1 MRRMNSEG
9 IDRARLIDAL
19 RDGRHVTEAR
29 QRGQCLLCRGRPVTC
44 AGLCE
49 GCLANLTDDEI
60 TAATPWIEG
69 VRT

>member
-9 IDRARLIDAL
+9 IERSRLVDVLSDGRLVREARL
-19 RDGRHVTEAR
+19 
-29 QRGQCLLCRGRPVTC
+29 RGMCLLCRGKPVTD

-60 TAATPWIEG
+60 RLATPFIEG
-69 VRT
+69 TRF